1 MLATITRFFK
11 SFNSLKAILLALGMI
26 LPIFICNY
34 FSVDLNI
41 GFSIA
46 LGVLFCSPTDVPGS
60 LKHKFFG
67 ILMAVILS
75 FLLTL
80 LMGFVA
86 KINWVLIPLLSIIV
100 FLVSYLAVFGF
111 RASLISFSGLLAI
124 VLSFAYDSSSMSLL
138 EHAALIALGGTIYLS
153 LSTIASY
160 LLSKTQTNELF
171 VETIEKT
178 AEFLRIRGR
187 LLVCT
192 TKRDELYH
200 RMFEL
205 QTEINGSHESIREVI
220 LDKQFKSGLSNSV
233 RRQQLLFSELID
245 ILELAVANPIN
256 YEEFDTVFGKHKEKI
271 EGFKDLIFEITKQL
285 EHISKVIRKEEK
297 LTPNLKISEHLKAID
312 FNINDYSILV
322 GLPKSR
328 AGTLMLLNLKNYQEK
343 QAQKITDLERILNNY
358 IHNDKILGIKDANRF
373 ITPQDYDLKKLK
385 ENFSF
390 KSPIFKHSFRLA
402 IIVLIGFLVGSFF
415 SMQNPYWILLTIIV
429 IMRPSYGLTKQR
441 SKQRVIGTLVG
452 AAIATGVILLTQNI
466 VVYIV
471 ISVISLPIAFSILQS
486 NYRNAAVFI
495 TLHIVFVYAILE
507 PDILLVI
514 KFRVL
519 DTLIGATLAFG
530 ANYFLWPAWQFQ
542 NIHTFF
548 STSIQSNR
556 NYLEQIHKFYHEKG
570 EVSTVFKLSR
580 KDAFLNIGNLNA
592 AFQRMNQDPK
602 SKQKELST
610 IYEIITNS
618 NTFLSSLAS
627 LGMFIRNNKTT
638 KVPVQFDVFVE
649 HIISNLK
656 LAIQL
661 LEEEELIKEVEHS
674 DVKKAQELYDN
685 HFENLSNKRDKEIEE
700 GIEISADMAA
710 QLKEAQLVSEQ
721 VKWLFNLSE
730 KLVAS
735 IKSLKTI
742 QE

>member
-1 MLATITRFFK
+1 MLATITRFLK
-11 SFNSLKAILLALGMI
+11 SFNSLKAILLTLGMI
-26 LPIFICNY
+26 SPIFICNY
-34 FSVDLNI
+34 FSVDINI

-60 LKHKFFG
+60 IKHKFFG

-86 KINWVLIPLLSIIV
+86 NVIWVLIPLLAIIV
-100 FLVSYLAVFGF
+100 FLVSYISVFGF

-124 VLSFAYDSSSMSLL
+124 VLSFAYDSNSMSLL
-138 EHAALIALGGTIYLS
+138 QHAALIALGGTTYLG

-178 AEFLRIRGR
+178 AEFLRIRGE

-205 QTEINGSHESIREVI
+205 QTEINASHESIREII
-220 LDKQFKSGLSNSV
+220 LDKQFKSGLSNRT

-245 ILELAVANPIN
+245 ILELAVANPVN
-256 YEEFDTVFGKHKEKI
+256 YDEFDVVFVKHKEKI
-271 EGFKDLIFEITKQL
+271 EGFKYLIFEIANQL

-297 LTPNLKISEHLKAID
+297 LKPNLKISEHLKSID
-312 FNINDYSILV
+312 LNINYYRILV

-328 AGTLMLLNLKNYQEK
+328 VGTLMLLNLKNYQEK

-385 ENFSF
+385 ANFSF
-390 KSPIFKHSFRLA
+390 KSPILKHSFRLA
-402 IIVLIGFLVGSFF
+402 IIVLIGFLIGSIFA
-415 SMQNPYWILLTIIV
+415 MQNPYWILLTIIV

-452 AAIATGVILLTQNI
+452 AAIATGVILLTQNMAI
-466 VVYIV
+466 YMA
-471 ISVISLPIAFSILQS
+471 ISVVSLPIAFSILQS

-495 TLHIVFVYAILE
+495 TLHVVFVYAMLE

-542 NIHTFF
+542 NIHEYFI
-548 STSIQSNR
+548 SSIKSNR
-556 NYLEQIHKFYHEKG
+556 NYLDQIHKFYHEKG
-570 EVSTVFKLSR
+570 AVSTGFKLSR

-592 AFQRMNQDPK
+592 AFQRMNLDPK

-618 NTFLSSLAS
+618 NTFLSSLTS

-638 KVPVQFDVFVE
+638 KVPVQFDVFVA
-649 HIISNLK
+649 HIISNLN

-661 LEEEELIKEVEHS
+661 LEEESLIEEVEHS
-674 DVKKAQELYDN
+674 DVKKAQELYDDY
-685 HFENLSNKRDKEIEE
+685 FENLSNKRDKEIEE
-700 GIEISADMAA
+700 GIEISVEMGA

-730 KLVAS
+730 KLVVS

-742 QE
+742 EE

>member
-11 SFNSLKAILLALGMI
+11 SFYSLKAILLALGMI
-26 LPIFICNY
+26 LPIFICHY
-34 FSVDLNI
+34 FLVDLNF

-80 LMGFVA
+80 LMGLVA
-86 KINWVLIPLLSIIV
+86 NIIWVLIPLLSVIV
-100 FLVSYLAVFGF
+100 FLVSYLSVFGF

-124 VLSFAYDSSSMSLL
+124 VLSFAYDSNSMSLL
-138 EHAALIALGGTIYLS
+138 QHASLIALGGIIYLG

-160 LLSKTQTNELF
+160 LLLITQTNELF
-171 VETIEKT
+171 IETIEKT

-192 TKRDELYH
+192 TKRDKLYH
-200 RMFEL
+200 KLFVL
-205 QTEINGSHESIREVI
+205 QTEINNSHEFIREII
-220 LDKQFKSGLSNSV
+220 LDKQSKSGLSNRI

-245 ILELAVANPIN
+245 ILELAVANPVN
-256 YEEFDTVFGKHKEKI
+256 YDEFDKTFVKHKDI
-271 EGFKDLIFEITKQL
+271 AEGFKDLIFEIANQL
-285 EHISKVIRKEEK
+285 DHISKVIRKEEK
-297 LTPNLKISEHLKAID
+297 LKPNLKISKHLKSID
-312 FNINDYSILV
+312 LNINYYRTKV

-328 AGTLMLLNLKNYQEK
+328 VGTLLLLNLKNYQEK
-343 QAQKITDLERILNNY
+343 QTQKINDLERILNNY

-385 ENFSF
+385 ANFSF

-402 IIVLIGFLVGSFF
+402 IVVLIGFLIGSIF

-452 AAIATGVILLTQNI
+452 AAIATGIIILTQNM
-466 VVYIV
+466 VVYMV
-471 ISVISLPIAFSILQS
+471 ISVISLPVAFSIIQS

-495 TLHIVFVYAILE
+495 TLHVVFIYAILE
-507 PDILLVI
+507 PDILSVI
-514 KFRVL
+514 KFRVF
-519 DTLIGATLAFG
+519 DTLIGSALAFG
-530 ANYFLWPAWQFQ
+530 ANYYLWPAWQFQ
-542 NIHTFF
+542 NIHEYFIA
-548 STSIQSNR
+548 SIKSNR

-602 SKQKELST
+602 SKQKELAT

-618 NTFLSSLAS
+618 NTFLSSLTS

-638 KVPVQFDVFVE
+638 KVPAQFNVYVE

-656 LAIQL
+656 LAIQF
-661 LEEEELIKEVEHS
+661 LEEKDLIKEVEHS
-674 DVKKAQELYDN
+674 DVKNAQELYDN
-685 HFENLSNKRDKEIEE
+685 YFEDISNKRDKEIED
-700 GIEISADMAA
+700 GVEISIEMSA
-710 QLKEAQLVSEQ
+710 QLKEIQLVSDQ

-742 QE
+742 QK